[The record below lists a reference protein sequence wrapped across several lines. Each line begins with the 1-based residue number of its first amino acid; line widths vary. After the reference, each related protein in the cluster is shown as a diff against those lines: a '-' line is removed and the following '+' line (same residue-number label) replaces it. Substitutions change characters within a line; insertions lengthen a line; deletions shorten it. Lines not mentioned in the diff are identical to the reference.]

1 MGKPRNRHRR
11 IRTKTGSSKNNNEDN
26 EDNTIEHYTSF
37 KNSLDECSLELIQ
50 DAYRQQGSMFKR
62 FDPQASREKMAD
74 FLLKTTYL
82 DFPLAK
88 PYMNA
93 AARELKEMGGM
104 QLISIVTK
112 AKKETESFIYTK
124 GFTDLGGP
132 EFLMQN
138 VHRSIFNKVAD
149 MLNYMYK
156 ARKERVIYKE
166 NQTINLG
173 NVILKFQ
180 RPSANDALVLKA
192 TRMLETL
199 SYYGLNGFDVLYIVP
214 IAVQIEKFRENAPD
228 KNTIAA
234 FQTLFPNDKIDR
246 SAMDSHFPSQK
257 SMLKRLHKGEKD
269 VPGFIRVDSR
279 ELRMC
284 EFCTTTDQELEE
296 DDEDAR
302 LKNCVGCKTAV
313 YCSRSCQKNHWKKH
327 KAQCAKWQELKKK
340 KDTQGSDDEECE
352 IVSLFL
358 KKYSKEIDWDGYQP
372 EKKERMK
379 SEEGQKEHIRD
390 AMKTA
395 KEAHKLFAKESSA
408 GSM

>member
-11 IRTKTGSSKNNNEDN
+11 IRTKTGSSKNNNEDNEDN

-50 DAYRQQGSMFKR
+50 DAYRQQGNMFKR

-82 DFPLAK
+82 NFPLAK
-88 PYMNA
+88 PYVNA
-93 AARELKEMGGM
+93 KARELKEMGGV

-112 AKKETESFIYTK
+112 GKKGTESFIYSK

-156 ARKERVIYKE
+156 TRKDGVIYKE
-166 NQTINLG
+166 NQTMNLG
-173 NVILKFQ
+173 NVICKFQ
-180 RPSANDALVLKA
+180 KPSASDALVLKA

-214 IAVQIEKFRENAPD
+214 IAVQTRD
-228 KNTIAA
+228 KKITAA
-234 FQTLFPNDKIDR
+234 FEALFPNDKIER
-246 SAMDSHFPSQK
+246 SMIDSLLFDQT
-257 SMLKRLHKGEKD
+257 SMNRLRMGEDD
-269 VPGFIRVDSR
+269 VPGCVRMDSR

-379 SEEGQKEHIRD
+379 SEEGRKEHIRD

-395 KEAHKLFAKESSA
+395 KEMHKFFAELSA